1 MRTII
6 ILRRYPYKSIII
18 LLQSEMR
25 ARVSRQ
31 FDTNSGTRPI
41 IHVREV
47 LEASTR
53 ITCVL
58 LLSEERR
65 EKKHKLYII
74 SLLVSVQVKTA
85 WTTRRSY
92 DSYNI
97 YRTHTERSEWSRRI
111 SLKNAFRY
119 YRRSMRSCAHF
130 FFFMSALHSQS
141 INYLSAAILHHRP
154 LCNVLVFSR
163 YPT

>member
-1 MRTII
+1 
-6 ILRRYPYKSIII
+6 
-18 LLQSEMR
+18 MR

-130 FFFMSALHSQS
+130 FFLCLRYIRNQLIICPLLSS
-141 INYLSAAILHHRP
+141 ITVRCVTSSCFRVTRRNT
-154 LCNVLVFSR
+154 CN
-163 YPT
+163 T